1 MPRWSNNYSKAHEPS
16 EKCFKEMSKLQEALL
31 ELRRHLNLAQVDST
45 RNYCKPCQQRNICV
59 VLGCLA
65 EKMAGKLPLLIC
77 PLQFSVCIKKWR
89 GKKKTFTI
97 YLKRSSLS
105 QSWLSPF
112 MGCPPVLE
120 PVRLSPLSVCLV
132 FSEDFSQ
139 SHLNYLPST
148 VTPQF
153 HLTNFAFVNQ
163 MLWLA
168 HGKR

>member
-1 MPRWSNNYSKAHEPS
+1 M
-16 EKCFKEMSKLQEALL
+16 QEALL

-77 PLQFSVCIKKWR
+77 PLQFSVCVKKR
-89 GKKKTFTI
+89 REKKRKLLQFI
-97 YLKRSSLS
+97 SKDPAWEDCIVAELVISLHV
-105 QSWLSPF
+105 L
-112 MGCPPVLE
+112 PPVSE
-120 PVRLSPLSVCLV
+120 PVRLSPFICLPCIQWR
-132 FSEDFSQ
+132 FSQ

-148 VTPQF
+148 VTLQF
-153 HLTNFAFVNQ
+153 HLTNFALVNQ